1 MLLGN
6 QLKIFDLRGYLGICP
21 DGMLAR
27 LIPLSNN
34 AQLTTQNLLD
44 IGGATREPT
53 QGLLSPSLAH
63 GLACLLAMALPCLP
77 WRETMR
83 MLFPRLLLRSL
94 DFLATLPFLFDFRI
108 PIRNWNLIQRQTV
121 DSMDEL
127 RHCEE
132 ATVGLRESPKR
143 KKSPKRRTIMVEVT
157 AKHEEE

>member
-1 MLLGN
+1 
-6 QLKIFDLRGYLGICP
+6 
-21 DGMLAR
+21 
-27 LIPLSNN
+27 
-34 AQLTTQNLLD
+34 
-44 IGGATREPT
+44 
-53 QGLLSPSLAH
+53 
-63 GLACLLAMALPCLP
+63 
-77 WRETMR
+77 MR